1 MKSNGILSRYMRP
14 GYSRGKF
21 VQEAK
26 GGESM
31 DMAFKKKKRDFFNLN
46 LDGVDYN
53 TGGGDPK
60 NSVAE
65 FDKQDQQ
72 WYLIE
77 PSKLNQ
83 KKIDSQEQWIFT
95 LNENGEY
102 DAVGDIGEVDFL
114 FYDDRKDYQ
123 AYKNKQK
130 IKDGYETVKA
140 LGSLGYNYAK
150 GKELKDDVSTA
161 DTLKEYGKATG
172 RTLVGGAKV
181 LPEAFASAYR
191 FLMPFEAV
199 GGVGPIDTFKKD
211 APLKDDYYIPYYSDF
226 IGGKDKAGQGVFPE
240 FLKADKSLY
249 QDNEFDNMIT
259 ELNTNDDPTDD
270 MITRDKFDEQI
281 GGVGLGNA
289 LTLFTGATGPVRNIS
304 KLAGLKKIADGI
316 NKSKNL
322 RQLDNPINQIGAG
335 LGVDLFQDNEYDS
348 IYPNQAE

>member
-77 PSKLNQ
+77 PGKLDQ

-211 APLKDDYYIPYYSDF
+211 APLKDDYYIPYYSD
-226 IGGKDKAGQGVFPE
+226 
-240 FLKADKSLY
+240 
-249 QDNEFDNMIT
+249 NMIT